1 MCTTCFWG
9 GIRKQNLESFVMLAR
24 LEYDRLYEGV
34 SLPDWSGNCW
44 DIDLAY
50 EVGKERSSK
59 FVCDIFLEIPAN

>member
-1 MCTTCFWG
+1 
-9 GIRKQNLESFVMLAR
+9 MLAR